1 MRTKCVVILMTM
13 AVLGLSCLVCTPV
26 ALGQAV
32 YGSILGTVTDPQ
44 GAAVAGAKVTVINQ
58 RKGTEDTATTNSD
71 GNYSVTHLIPDTYT
85 VRVEGTGFKVSEQK
99 DVIVQADAGSRVD
112 LQFQVGGATETVEV
126 TAEAPQLKTDRA
138 DVAVTFNDRA
148 VEQVPILNRNFTELQ
163 LMAPGSQK
171 IVGWSHAA
179 TENPQQG
186 YQIFT
191 QGQHFSGTGFEL
203 DGTDNQDPI
212 LGIIVVNP
220 NLDAVTEAKVALQN
234 YDAEF
239 GKAVASLVT
248 SQTKSGSNSLH
259 GTGFF
264 YRRSDWTEARD
275 PFAQSAPDPVTHRL
289 VPPSRWAQFGGTIGG
304 PIIKDKLFF
313 FGDYQ
318 GTRQNNGVSG
328 LFTVPTHKVLTSCNP
343 ATNTT
348 GFCDLSEYLGVAPGS
363 GTNAGQIYDP
373 LTGNQ
378 QTGAGRAPFGPQPGC
393 SGNCIPIAR
402 ISKPAANILA
412 LFPDPGSG
420 APILNNFVG
429 AGSGPFTSNA
439 FDTRIDYTVN
449 QTLNLFGRFSLAY
462 YTISGTGLLGVL
474 GGPGNGGTSD
484 APGLNGSSNT
494 HNYSLATGF
503 NKTVTNSW
511 LTDFRFGYFKY
522 NPQTSKTDHGTPMT
536 AFGIPGANTGD
547 PKTAGL
553 GSFLLGKDP
562 LSGYNGT
569 DNNGGAGLVVSSFG
583 DGLGVAR
590 CNCPLTESEQQFQFV
605 NNWTHVKGN
614 HQIKFGADLR
624 YAMNLRIPSDNN
636 RTGEYNFSPEATS
649 NGGVNGLDIATF
661 LLGYVTR
668 FARYVNNP
676 TLPGANSAAER
687 QKRFF
692 FYGQDTWRATT
703 RLTINYGLRWEIYFP
718 ETVNAKG
725 NGGFANI
732 TDNGGTGGIRVAGFG
747 PYSLSGSVNNAWRAF
762 APRLGIAYQATPK
775 TVVRMG
781 YGRSYDIGVFGSNF
795 GHTVTQNLPVLLK
808 QNYDASTFTSTAA
821 GSPCTPATPCS
832 ANLIPIHD
840 QNGNVFTLDSG
851 PLGLGIDPS
860 TAFVPIPSNGNIPLT
875 AQLSGTHLRPTKQ
888 VLPTVDAWNFTV
900 QRQMSNTMSLEVAY
914 VGSKGTHGFVADNPN
929 YDINPAAAG
938 SGQDLTK
945 AFILSGGAG
954 TPPTTTACPAG
965 STPNSATAL
974 GFCGPASYGG
984 FSAFTSQNSR
994 RPLFP
999 KIPFDLGNY
1008 YGNDAASTYNAF
1020 EVKVDK
1026 RFSEGLQFLAHY
1038 TFSHADNYHDT
1049 YYAIS
1054 HAVEW
1059 GPVDFNRDHVFVF
1072 SPIYELPFGRGK
1084 KYKGDSSKAMDYII
1098 GGWQI
1103 SNTTNW
1109 SSGLPWTPSV
1119 GECGNVIDTGPCRPN
1134 VGGAK
1139 LHLGVGGLDKVDHT
1153 RTFFTPVA
1161 PLAYPDP
1168 NTLPVGTDACSLA
1181 RPASGP
1187 FSLSNCGQIG
1197 NLGRN
1202 SYNGPRGF
1210 YSDMSLTKS
1219 FAITEQF
1226 RAKFIVNAF
1235 NVFNHGVY
1243 AFSQN
1248 NGANGCVDCPG
1259 GNNGKITAL
1268 EGGTHMRQI
1277 EFAVRFE
1284 F

>member
-1 MRTKCVVILMTM
+1 MRRNCVVLLMAM
-13 AVLGLSCLVCTPV
+13 AVLCSACTLCAPV

-58 RKGTEDTATTNSD
+58 RKGSQDTATTNAD
-71 GNYSVTHLIPDTYT
+71 GNYSVTHLVPDNYT
-85 VRVEGTGFKVSEQK
+85 VRVEGAGFKVSEQK
-99 DVIVQADAGSRVD
+99 DVVVQADAGARVD

-148 VEQVPILNRNFTELQ
+148 VVEVPILNRNFTELQ

-186 YQIFT
+186 YQIFS

-248 SQTKSGSNSLH
+248 SQTKSGSNNLH
-259 GTGFF
+259 GTAFL
-264 YRRSDWTEARD
+264 YRRSDWTQARD
-275 PFAQSAPDPVTHRL
+275 PFSQSKPDPVTGRL

-304 PIIKDKLFF
+304 PIVKDKLFF

-328 LFTVPTHKVLTSCNP
+328 LFTVPTHTALTTCNP

-348 GFCDLSEYLGVAPGS
+348 GFCDLSDYLTTAAGVTG
-363 GTNAGQIYDP
+363 GGQVYDP
-373 LTGNQ
+373 LTGDPNKG
-378 QTGAGRAPFGPQPGC
+378 TGRAPFA
-393 SGNCIPIAR
+393 NNLIPIGR
-402 ISKPAANILA
+402 ISPAAAKILA
-412 LFPDPGSG
+412 LFPDPGIG
-420 APILNNFVG
+420 APVQNNFVA
-429 AGSGPFTSNA
+429 AGSGPFKSNS
-439 FDTRIDYTVN
+439 FDTRIDYTVS
-449 QTLNLFGRFSLAY
+449 QSLNVFGRFSLSY
-462 YTISGTGLLGVL
+462 YNISGKGLLGAL

-484 APGLNGSSNT
+484 APGLSGSSNT

-503 NKTVTNSW
+503 NKTVSNSW
-511 LTDFRFGYFKY
+511 LTDVRFGWFRY
-522 NPQTSKTDHGTPMT
+522 NPTTSKPDTGTPMT
-536 AFGIPGANTGD
+536 DFGIPGANTSD

-553 GSFLLGKDP
+553 GSFQLGKDP

-569 DNNGGAGLVVSSFG
+569 DNVGGNGLVISSLG

-624 YAMNLRIPSDNN
+624 YAMNLRVPSDNN

-649 NGGVNGLDIATF
+649 DGTLGGLDLATF
-661 LLGYVTR
+661 LLGDVTT

-676 TLPGANSAAER
+676 NIAGASNAAER

-692 FYGQDTWRATT
+692 FYGQDTWRATSK
-703 RLTINYGLRWEIYFP
+703 LTINYGLRWEIYFP
-718 ETVNAKG
+718 ETVNGKAH
-725 NGGFANI
+725 GGFANI
-732 TDNGGTGGIRVAGFG
+732 VDAGGTGGIRVAGVG
-747 PYSLSGSVNNAWRAF
+747 PYSLSGSVDNNWRAF
-762 APRLGIAYQATPK
+762 APRLGVAYQATPK
-775 TVVRMG
+775 TVVRLG

-808 QNYDASTFTSTAA
+808 QNYNASTFNSAA
-821 GSPCTPATPCS
+821 S
-832 ANLIPIHD
+832 AHLIPL
-840 QNGNVFTLDSG
+840 FSLDAG
-851 PLGLGIDPS
+851 PNSVPGIDPAN
-860 TAFVPIPSNGNIPLT
+860 AFPAVPANGFIPLT

-888 VLPTVDAWNFTV
+888 VLPTVDAWNATV
-900 QRQMSNTMSLEVAY
+900 QRQLSNTMSLEVAY
-914 VGSKGTHGFVADNPN
+914 VGSKGTHGFAGNGPN
-929 YDINPAAAG
+929 YDINPSRVGDGNDLVVADPANPGHHKYAG
-938 SGQDLTK
+938 
-945 AFILSGGAG
+945 F
-954 TPPTTTACPAG
+954 
-965 STPNSATAL
+965 N
-974 GFCGPASYGG
+974 
-984 FSAFTSQNSR
+984 AFTSQNQR
-994 RPLFP
+994 RPLYP
-999 KIPFDLGNY
+999 KIPFDLSNY

-1020 EVKVDK
+1020 EVKLDK
-1026 RFSEGLQFLAHY
+1026 RFSNGFQFLTHY
-1038 TFSHADNYHDT
+1038 TYAKAYGYPQDNY
-1049 YYAIS
+1049 YAVS
-1054 HAVEW
+1054 HRDSW
-1059 GPVDFNRDHVFVF
+1059 GRIDFNRDHVWVF
-1072 SPIYELPFGRGK
+1072 NPIYELPFGRGK
-1084 KYKGDSSKAMDYII
+1084 KYKGDASRAMNYII

-1103 SNTTNW
+1103 SNSTNW
-1109 SSGLPWTPSV
+1109 SSGLPWTPSI
-1119 GECGNVIDTGPCRPN
+1119 GECGNVTDTGPCRPN
-1134 VGGAK
+1134 AGSAK
-1139 LHLGVGGLDKVDHT
+1139 LHLAVGPLDPVNHT

-1161 PLAYPDP
+1161 PLAYPNPD
-1168 NTLPVGTDACSLA
+1168 TLPLGTDACTLP
-1181 RPASGP
+1181 RPAAGP
-1187 FSLSNCGQIG
+1187 FSLPNCGEIG
-1197 NLGRN
+1197 NIGRN
-1202 SYNGPRGF
+1202 TYNGPRGF
-1210 YSDMSLTKS
+1210 YSDLSVSKS

-1226 RAKFIVNAF
+1226 RAKFLMNAF
-1235 NVFNHGVY
+1235 NIFNHPVY

-1248 NGANGCVDCPG
+1248 NGANGCVDCQG

-1268 EGGTHMRQI
+1268 EGGTHMREL
-1277 EFAVRFE
+1277 EFAIRLE

>member
-1 MRTKCVVILMTM
+1 MRTKCVVVLTAM
-13 AVLGLSCLVCTPV
+13 AVLALSCIVCTPV
-26 ALGQAV
+26 AVGQAV

-58 RKGTEDTATTNSD
+58 RKGTQDTATTNAD
-71 GNYSVTHLIPDTYT
+71 GNYSVTHLVPDSYT
-85 VRVEGTGFKVSEQK
+85 VRVEAAGFKVSEQK
-99 DVIVQADAGSRVD
+99 DVVVQADAGARVD

-148 VEQVPILNRNFTELQ
+148 VVEVPILNRNFTELQ
-163 LMAPGSQK
+163 LLAPGSQK

-186 YQIFT
+186 YQIFS

-212 LGIIVVNP
+212 LGIIVVSP
-220 NLDAVTEAKVALQN
+220 NLDAVTEAKVSLQN

-275 PFAQSAPDPVTHRL
+275 PFAQSKPDPVTGRL
-289 VPPSRWAQFGGTIGG
+289 IPGSRWAQFGGTIGG

-318 GTRQNNGVSG
+318 GTRQINGVSG
-328 LFTVPTHKVLTSCNP
+328 LFTVPTHTVLSSCNP
-343 ATNTT
+343 ATNP
-348 GFCDLSEYLGVAPGS
+348 GGMCDLSQYLGVAPG
-363 GTNAGQIYDP
+363 GGQIYDP
-373 LTGNQ
+373 LTGDPNKGTGRTAFANNQ
-378 QTGAGRAPFGPQPGC
+378 
-393 SGNCIPIAR
+393 IPVSR
-402 ISKPAANILA
+402 ISPAAGKILA
-412 LFPDPGSG
+412 LFPDPGAG
-420 APILNNFVG
+420 APVLNNFVG

-439 FDTRIDYTVN
+439 FDTRIDYTVSP
-449 QTLNLFGRFSLAY
+449 TLNVFGRFSLAY
-462 YTISGTGLLGVL
+462 YTISGKGLLGAL

-484 APGLNGSSNT
+484 APGLSGSSNT

-511 LTDFRFGYFKY
+511 LTDVRFGYFKY
-522 NPQTSKTDHGTPMT
+522 NPQTSKPDSGSPMT
-536 AFGIPGANTGD
+536 NFGIPGANTSD

-553 GSFLLGKDP
+553 GSFQLGKDP
-562 LSGYNGT
+562 LSGFNGT
-569 DNNGGAGLVVSSFG
+569 DNAGGNGLVVSSFG

-605 NNWTHVKGN
+605 NNWTHVRGN

-649 NGGVNGLDIATF
+649 NGTNGGLDLATF
-661 LLGYVTR
+661 LLGDVTA

-676 TLPGANSAAER
+676 NIAGASNAAER

-692 FYGQDTWRATT
+692 FYGQDTWRATSK
-703 RLTINYGLRWEIYFP
+703 LTINYGLRWEIYFP
-718 ETVNAKG
+718 ETVDSKG
-725 NGGFANI
+725 HGGFANI
-732 TDNGGTGGIRVAGFG
+732 VDFGTGGIRVAGVG
-747 PYSLSGSVNNAWRAF
+747 PYSLSGSVNNDWRAF
-762 APRLGIAYQATPK
+762 APRLGVAYQATPK

-808 QNYDASTFTSTAA
+808 QNYNASTFNSAA
-821 GSPCTPATPCS
+821 S
-832 ANLIPIHD
+832 AFLIPL
-840 QNGNVFTLDSG
+840 FSLDAG
-851 PLGLGIDPS
+851 PSSVPGIDPAN
-860 TAFVPIPSNGNIPLT
+860 AFPAVPSNGFIPLT
-875 AQLSGTHLRPTKQ
+875 SQLSGTHIRPVRQ
-888 VLPTVDAWNFTV
+888 VLPTVDAWNVTV
-900 QRQMSNTMSLEVAY
+900 QHQLTNTMSLEVAY
-914 VGSKGTHGFVADNPN
+914 VGSKGTHGFAGNGPN
-929 YDINPAAAG
+929 YDINPSAVG
-938 SGQDLTK
+938 EGTDITK

-954 TPPTTTACPAG
+954 TPATTTPCPAG
-965 STPNSATAL
+965 STPNSPTSL
-974 GFCGPASYGG
+974 GFCGPASAS
-984 FSAFTSQNSR
+984 FSAFTSQNQR
-994 RPLFP
+994 RPLYP
-999 KIPFDLGNY
+999 RIPFDLGNY

-1020 EVKVDK
+1020 EVKIDK
-1026 RFSEGLQFLAHY
+1026 RFSNGLQFLSHY
-1038 TFSHADNYHDT
+1038 TYSKAYGYPQDNY
-1049 YYAIS
+1049 YAVS
-1054 HAVEW
+1054 HQYSW
-1059 GPVDFNRDHVFVF
+1059 GRIDFNRDHVWVF
-1072 SPIYELPFGRGK
+1072 NPIYELPFGRGK
-1084 KYKGDSSKAMDYII
+1084 KYNGDASRAMNYII
-1098 GGWQI
+1098 GGWQV

-1109 SSGLPWTPSV
+1109 SSGLPWTPSI
-1119 GECGNVIDTGPCRPN
+1119 GECGNVTDTGPCRPN
-1134 VGGAK
+1134 STSAK
-1139 LHLGVGGLDKVDHT
+1139 LHTGIGPLDTVNHT

-1161 PLAYPDP
+1161 PLAF
-1168 NTLPVGTDACSLA
+1168 NLNSLPVGTDTCTLP
-1181 RPASGP
+1181 RPAAGP
-1187 FSLSNCGQIG
+1187 FALPNCGQIG
-1197 NLGRN
+1197 NIGRN
-1202 SYNGPRGF
+1202 TYDGPSGF
-1210 YSDMSLTKS
+1210 YSDLSVSKS

-1226 RAKFIVNAF
+1226 HAKFLMNAF
-1235 NVFNHGVY
+1235 NIFNHPVY

-1268 EGGTHMRQI
+1268 EGGTHMRQL